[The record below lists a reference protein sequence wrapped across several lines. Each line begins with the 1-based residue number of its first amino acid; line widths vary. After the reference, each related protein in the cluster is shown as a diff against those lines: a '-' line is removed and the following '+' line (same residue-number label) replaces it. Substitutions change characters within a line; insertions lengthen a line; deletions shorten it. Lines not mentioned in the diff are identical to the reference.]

1 MRVLE
6 KIKIDMI
13 ALTVAL
19 SIAMPLGPPL
29 RGSRQQLLF
38 GSQPPKPLRVN
49 AGITS
54 LAAQTNGGSTATP
67 QQKEE
72 MECLAQML
80 ERQNPCAAP
89 TASPSLLDGEW
100 DQIYTDNPIG
110 ITFGNGRMMRR
121 KLRGPFTGRVTQLID
136 TSAASAQYRQ
146 RIQTRAGLLRGEL
159 RVDVSATS
167 PSTWTVRFD
176 HFALKVLRVPV
187 IRRSAAYEGTW
198 THTYVD
204 ATTRIMRTQRA
215 GAEGAGFMFILR
227 RRR

>member
-1 MRVLE
+1 
-6 KIKIDMI
+6 MI

-167 PSTWTVRFD
+167 PSTWAASD
-176 HFALKVLRVPV
+176 HFTLKVLRVPV
-187 IRRSAAYEGTW
+187 LRRSAATRARGRTLTW
-198 THTYVD
+198 
-204 ATTRIMRTQRA
+204 TTRIMRTQRV
-215 GAEGAGFMFILR
+215 GGGCRPTFILR
-227 RRR
+227 RRRATESSRNVVI